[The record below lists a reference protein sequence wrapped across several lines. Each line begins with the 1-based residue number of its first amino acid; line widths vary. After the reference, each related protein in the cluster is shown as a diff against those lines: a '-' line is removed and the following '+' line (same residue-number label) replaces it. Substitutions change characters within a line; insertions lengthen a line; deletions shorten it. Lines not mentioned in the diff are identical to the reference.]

1 MHMVDHLPLIADST
15 PPTAVLTLLS
25 PKTLTAYSL
34 FKFRMLCIQLN
45 SRLTMFCD
53 PCLTSFTKEQNLLR
67 FKQLLFIHSLRS
79 MGSHKTFVGLIF
91 SCIYHKI
98 INMRKFNYIF
108 NAFFDQK
115 VCKTPLPSR

>member
-53 PCLTSFTKEQNLLR
+53 PCLTSFTKRAELTSLQTAALYTFLEVNGFPQNICRPHL
-67 FKQLLFIHSLRS
+67 
-79 MGSHKTFVGLIF
+79 
-91 SCIYHKI
+91 
-98 INMRKFNYIF
+98 
-108 NAFFDQK
+108 
-115 VCKTPLPSR
+115 